1 MGKGRDKRRR
11 KTKRKEEV
19 RTAKPRRFT
28 GPLAQPEPLGGEA
41 FGPFD
46 PYAPVLAPLKPKPSL
61 RSGAIALP
69 QPEEPELSPL
79 EAVGVKLT
87 E

>member
-11 KTKRKEEV
+11 NTKRKDEN
-19 RTAKPRRFT
+19 RTAK
-28 GPLAQPEPLGGEA
+28 AEPVGGES

-69 QPEEPELSPL
+69 QPDEPELFLRGTSSIKF
-79 EAVGVKLT
+79 AKRT
-87 E
+87 T